1 MVLGLYDVEDFFP
14 LLRGRVDASW
24 VVSANVQKNY
34 GVVFGI
40 FEIFSKALEVETLCF
55 GVVVAV
61 VLPFLANNINN
72 SSVKGPSRVW
82 SEDVDIFV
90 GIPVSK
96 E

>member
-1 MVLGLYDVEDFFP
+1 MVLGFYDVKDFFP
-14 LLRGRVDASW
+14 LLWGWVDASW

-34 GVVFGI
+34 GIVFGL
-40 FEIFSKALEVETLCF
+40 FEIFSKAVEVETLCF
-55 GVVVAV
+55 GVVVTV
-61 VLPFLANNINN
+61 VLPFLANNFNQ
-72 SSVKGPSRVW
+72 SSMKRPSGIW